1 MKSVMIS
8 FDQASYEKVLAALD
22 RTNCRGFTLF
32 PLTNGRGS
40 VSGEPHFGS
49 HAWPATCSTIITVVE
64 DEKVDTLLER
74 LHAID
79 EESEML
85 GLRAFVWNV
94 EKSI

>member
-8 FDQASYEKVLAALD
+8 FDQASYEKVVAALD

-40 VSGEPHFGS
+40 NTGEPHFGS
-49 HAWPATCSTIITVVE
+49 HAWPATCSTIISIVE
-64 DEKVDTLLER
+64 DEKVDRLLQR
-74 LHAID
+74 LHEID
-79 EESEML
+79 KESEML
-85 GLRAFVWNV
+85 GLRAFVWDI